1 MPPIEAILEVLIAK
15 ADPEAAESLVTEPL
29 VVVADLVPYLT
40 GQQISYLE
48 FT

>member
-40 GQQISYLE
+40 GQ
-48 FT
+48 